1 PLAAG
6 DMGGLDISYRAR
18 KELGIHFPLADTI
31 VDAGRLGQKSGAGF
45 YRYAEGNRKPVP
57 DPEAQSLIDR
67 ARGSSARL
75 DLPAQEIADRILAA
89 MINEG
94 ARLLEQGIAA
104 RSSDIDVLWVYG
116 YGFPAYRGGPMF
128 YADNIGV
135 ATLRRW
141 LEADA
146 ARTGDPALAPA
157 PL

>member
-1 PLAAG
+1 LLQRWRAVERLLADGVTIEAIDRAMIEFGFPMGPLAAG

-67 ARGSSARL
+67 GRGSSARL

-116 YGFPAYRGGPMF
+116 YG
-128 YADNIGV
+128 
-135 ATLRRW
+135 
-141 LEADA
+141 
-146 ARTGDPALAPA
+146 
-157 PL
+157 